1 MGRLDLKV
9 ELLAVGEGEG
19 GRGEADI
26 ELYTILI
33 KMFFIN
39 EIYNSNK
46 NVYQRNNKYTT
57 ALF

>member
-9 ELLAVGEGEG
+9 ELLAVGEGG
-19 GRGEADI
+19 GEADI